1 MQTGV
6 NDSITQAFVQQFA
19 DGYIMAAQQ
28 KESRLQSTITDIG
41 SVTGTSFTANN
52 MGASEANDVI
62 SRLSDTQWNDNPND
76 TRVALMQDKDW
87 STPIDKYDLPK
98 LKANPQGTYMQN
110 GLSALNRKK
119 DQVIYNALVGTSLVR
134 AGEAAPYSTLALPST
149 QKIVDGGTGMTKAK
163 LITAKKLFRKVEA
176 DEQNGEELYMLY
188 DSEMLEDILSDTTLT
203 SADFMSVQML
213 QEGRLA
219 GKWLGFNW
227 VPYEGLQTVGTV
239 KTTVAY
245 AKSSTQFGTGMSRDI
260 DVGPRRDKRNAIQIY
275 IGESYGAV
283 RTDEKKVV
291 TLDFQF

>member
-1 MQTGV
+1 MAV
-6 NDSITQAFVQQFA
+6 NDTITAAFVQQFA

-28 KESRLQSTITDIG
+28 KDSRLQATVMDIG
-41 SVTGTSFTANN
+41 GVEGSSFTANN
-52 MGASEANDVI
+52 LGATEANDVTN
-62 SRLSDTQWNDNPND
+62 RLGDTEWADNSND
-76 TRVALMQDKDW
+76 TRVAMMQDKDW
-87 STPIDKYDLPK
+87 STPVDKFDVPK
-98 LKANPQGTYMQN
+98 LKANPQGPYTQN
-110 GLSALNRKK
+110 GIAAMNRKK
-119 DQVIYNALVGTSLVR
+119 DAVIYNSLTGVSLVR
-134 AGEAAPYSTLALPST
+134 ASEATPYTTIALPAS

-227 VPYEGLQTVGTV
+227 TPYEALKTVGTI

-245 AKSSTQFGTGMSRDI
+245 AKSGTQFGTGLSREIDI
-260 DVGPRRDKRNAIQIY
+260 GPRRDKKNATQIY
-275 IGESYGAV
+275 IAESYGAV

-291 TLDFQF
+291 TIDFQF